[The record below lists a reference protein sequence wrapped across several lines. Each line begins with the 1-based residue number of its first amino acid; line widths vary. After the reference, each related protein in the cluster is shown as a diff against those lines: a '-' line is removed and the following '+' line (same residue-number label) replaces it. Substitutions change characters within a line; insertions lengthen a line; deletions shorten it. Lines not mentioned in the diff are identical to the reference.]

1 MTERALRAR
10 LARLESRRTGD
21 AELGHELRE
30 APLRHWLAGQRLE
43 EAARYPAE
51 REAEIVEAVI
61 QAALAGDTAAA
72 KLVLDRV
79 CPPLRP
85 ESAPVRLTLPE
96 GDLAGQGRAVLR
108 AVAAGR
114 IGIHEGSALLATV
127 GALARVVET
136 GELAARIEALGRR
149 AGDAPGA

>member
-1 MTERALRAR
+1 MPRRAPPHAFRPGESGNPNGRPPGVGPAAKLRAA
-10 LARLESRRTGD
+10 L
-21 AELGHELRE
+21 
-30 APLRHWLAGQRLE
+30 
-43 EAARYPAE
+43 AE

-127 GALARVVET
+127 AALARVVET
-136 GELAARIEALGRR
+136 GELAARIEALERR

>member
-1 MTERALRAR
+1 MPRRAPPHAFRPGESGNPSGRPPGVGPAAKLRAA
-10 LARLESRRTGD
+10 L
-21 AELGHELRE
+21 
-30 APLRHWLAGQRLE
+30 
-43 EAARYPAE
+43 AE